1 MIRNFGELIAES
13 KRSGPV
19 RIAVVLAHDPDVLSC
34 FKEAEA
40 EGLAEPI
47 LIGDPGKIEK
57 AALKVGYRV
66 RKETLREV
74 PAEDAAIRE
83 ALELVRGD
91 EADLLMKGKVTTANL
106 IRGVL
111 DRERGLRTGRLL
123 SQVIAL
129 QVPGVDRLMLM
140 TDAALNIAPNLE
152 QKADLCR
159 NTIELAHALGI
170 EEPNVVLLTA
180 LEFVNPAML
189 ATQDAASLVQMNR
202 RGQISG
208 AYLEGPLA
216 LDVPLSRFAAD
227 RKGIQSRVV
236 EATDVL
242 IAPNIEAANILYRA
256 ATYFAHA
263 QSGGIIVGAKAP
275 LVLLSRAEPPET
287 KLHSIGL
294 AVALLRHQKKTEK
307 VAGIS

>member
-1 MIRNFGELIAES
+1 MIRNFGELMGEA

-19 RIAVVLAHDPDVLSC
+19 RIAVVLAHDPDVLGC
-34 FKEAEA
+34 FQEAEA

-57 AALKVGYRV
+57 AASQVGYHV
-66 RKETLREV
+66 RRETLREV

-83 ALELVRGD
+83 AVELVRRN
-91 EADLLMKGKVTTANL
+91 EADLLMKGKVTTAQL

-129 QVPGVDRLMLM
+129 QVPGVDRLILM

-170 EEPNVVLLTA
+170 AEPNVVLLTA
-180 LEFVNPAML
+180 LEFVNPAMP
-189 ATQDAASLVQMNR
+189 ATQDAACLVQMNR
-202 RGQISG
+202 RGQIAG

-263 QSGGIIVGAKAP
+263 PSGGIIVGAKAP

-294 AVALLRHQKKTEK
+294 AVALLRHQQK
-307 VAGIS
+307 AGEGAAG